1 MKRRRVKAKHV
12 ALNGTRIAVVT
23 DKGAVIERDESM
35 PVGEWG
41 DVPLPSEPAP
51 KKRRRK
57 R

>member
-41 DVPLPSEPAP
+41 EVPLPPEPRQ
-51 KKRRRK
+51 KRRK
-57 R
+57 RSR